1 MGKNRFLSVLCDYT
15 IVTFGTLLYCL
26 GWTSFLIPGGIA
38 SGGGTGLCTIIYFAT
53 GIPVAYSFFV
63 LNVILLII
71 GFLILGKAFG
81 FKTIYV
87 IILSTVLF
95 DVLPKFDFLVVTF
108 QDRLFTAIIGGMV
121 EAIGIG
127 IVLTRGGSTG
137 GTDILAMVVNKYW
150 PVSPGKVYLFADLFI
165 IASVLLIPDKTVNDM
180 VYGYVTMVTFSFTV
194 DWVLLGNKSTVQI
207 FIISSKYQEIAD
219 TIVRDMKRGV
229 TALDSTG
236 WYSGKEGKVLLVMCR
251 KHEYNNIVGM
261 VKMVDPKA
269 FISVS
274 SASGVYGEGFDEVRT
289 GIKLRKS
296 KKDISKTEITDGKS

>member
-1 MGKNRFLSVLCDYT
+1 MKNFLSVFKDYF
-15 IVTFGTLLYCL
+15 ILTFGTVIYVLA
-26 GWTSFLIPGGIA
+26 WTSFLIPNGIA
-38 SGGGTGLCTIIYFAT
+38 SGGGTGLCTIVYFASNET
-53 GIPVAYSFFV
+53 IPVSTSFFI
-63 LNVILLII
+63 LNAILLII
-71 GFLILGKAFG
+71 GFLVLGKAFG

-95 DVLPKFDFLVVTF
+95 DVFPRLDWTVTF
-108 QDRLFTAIIGGMV
+108 DEKFLEAVVGGIL
-121 EAIGIG
+121 EAVGIG
-127 IVLTRGGSTG
+127 IVLLKGGSTG
-137 GTDILAMVVNKYW
+137 GTDIAAMIVNKYW
-150 PVSPGKVYLFADLFI
+150 PVSPGKVYLFSDIFI
-165 IASVLLIPDKTVNDM
+165 IASILLIPGKTLEDM
-180 VYGYVTMVTFSFTV
+180 IYGYIVMITFSFMV
-194 DWVLLGNKSTVQI
+194 DFVLLGQKSSVQLLI
-207 FIISSKYQEIAD
+207 FSSKYQEIAD

>member
-1 MGKNRFLSVLCDYT
+1 
-15 IVTFGTLLYCL
+15 
-26 GWTSFLIPGGIA
+26 
-38 SGGGTGLCTIIYFAT
+38 
-53 GIPVAYSFFV
+53 
-63 LNVILLII
+63 
-71 GFLILGKAFG
+71 
-81 FKTIYV
+81 
-87 IILSTVLF
+87 
-95 DVLPKFDFLVVTF
+95 
-108 QDRLFTAIIGGMV
+108 
-121 EAIGIG
+121 
-127 IVLTRGGSTG
+127 
-137 GTDILAMVVNKYW
+137 
-150 PVSPGKVYLFADLFI
+150 
-165 IASVLLIPDKTVNDM
+165 M